1 MDRMIILMVAAGKNS
16 MYGYEYIPFRAVCAR
31 EPRDAMGIETP
42 SPMKLRKD
50 STKIASG
57 IFKVATTII

>member
-31 EPRDAMGIETP
+31 EPRMPWVLKHPA
-42 SPMKLRKD
+42 L
-50 STKIASG
+50 
-57 IFKVATTII
+57 